1 MVSDSLK
8 KRIQRLEAKVLR
20 LDLAMNDIRF
30 DVQWLDRRLEIQEGT
45 RDAER

>member
-1 MVSDSLK
+1 MVNESLK

-20 LDLAMNDIRF
+20 IDLALNDIRV

-45 RDAER
+45 KDA